1 MKASSSRGRVLTID
15 DDHLVGTM
23 IVAHARAAGFEA
35 KVTDDPEEF
44 YALVNS
50 WNPTFVVVDLV
61 MGEVDG
67 LTVLKRLAKM
77 KSVAVVVIASGMG
90 SKILDSARQFAAASG
105 LAYGGV
111 LHKPFRRTDVAAVLN
126 AGAYTPE
133 VAEPAMDAVD
143 SWDASTFERE
153 LREASAGHHLKVVF
167 QPKIACVDGSVA
179 GYEALVRWHHPT
191 LGLIP
196 PNAFIPRAES
206 VGLVGLVTDSVAS
219 SAFAWFARSRFHTS
233 EHLAIN
239 ISAAELTGTDLG
251 ARLMAACSLENM
263 PPERVILEV
272 TETSAITDRTESLE
286 VLTRLRLDGFHL
298 SIDDFGTGY
307 SSMTQL
313 SNMPFSEVKID
324 RSFVRDL
331 GESLPSDVM
340 VKSMLQLGQ
349 GLGLHCTAE
358 GVETAAALAVLTE
371 MRCDFAQGYH
381 IAYPMDEVALEGWL
395 ADRAD
400 SATPTR

>member
-1 MKASSSRGRVLTID
+1 VNKSTPRGRVLIID

-35 KVTDDPEEF
+35 KITGDPEEF
-44 YALVNS
+44 YTLAKDWV
-50 WNPTFVVVDLV
+50 PTFVVVDLV

-67 LTVLKRLAKM
+67 LTVLKRLAATR
-77 KSVAVVVIASGMG
+77 SGAVVVIASGMG

-126 AGAYTPE
+126 AGAHTPE
-133 VAEPAMDAVD
+133 ATEPTLDVVD
-143 SWDASTFERE
+143 SWDKPTFERE
-153 LREASAGHHLKVVF
+153 LRDALAGDLLKVVF
-167 QPKIACVDGSVA
+167 QPKVACLDGSVA

-206 VGLVGLVTDSVAS
+206 FGLIGLVTDSVTSTAL
-219 SAFAWFARSRFHTS
+219 AWFARSRFDTS
-233 EHLAIN
+233 ERLAIN
-239 ISAAELTGTDLG
+239 ISASELTGTDLDK
-251 ARLMAACSLENM
+251 RLKAACSLANM

-272 TETSAITDRTESLE
+272 TETSAIADKTESLE

-324 RSFVRDL
+324 RSFVKNL

-349 GLGLHCTAE
+349 GLGLECTAE
-358 GVETAAALAVLTE
+358 GVETATALAALTE
-371 MRCDFAQGYH
+371 MGCDFAQGYH
-381 IAYPMDEVALEGWL
+381 IAYPMDEAALEKWL